1 MCYAAA
7 AAADDQQVE
16 VVLHRVS
23 PSRLRRPV
31 TRIAL
36 GRRFACANILRLTRS
51 SATSMDNPLLDTS
64 SLPRFGDI
72 APEHVV
78 PAVSELIAAH
88 RQNLAELLRN
98 DSAHSFDG
106 LVARVEDMEHE
117 LSRVWSPVSHL
128 QGVLGSREWREAYNE
143 ALPLLTEHATEL
155 GQNVELQKAYAAVEA
170 QLGEDAPEARKS
182 VVRQALRDFHL
193 SGVDLPADAKARFK
207 AIMQEL
213 AKTQAAFEHNVQDA
227 SDAWSLPVESET
239 ELAGMP
245 PQAIARAEAEARKRD
260 RQGWLLTLDYPT
272 YDAVMRHADNRSL
285 REALYKA
292 WVTRGSDQGADPAWD
307 NSANIGRILALRH
320 EAARL
325 VGFDSYA
332 QYSLA
337 TKMASSPEE
346 VIAFLTDLARR
357 SREAAEKELAELAEF
372 AGAPI
377 AAWDAA
383 YWLEKLKQEKHSISN
398 EELRQYFPVDAVLA
412 GLFELA
418 EQLYGVRLQQRE
430 GLPAWHGDVGY
441 YTVSNSS
448 GDELGGFYTDLFARP
463 GKRNGAWVDECI
475 IRKSLNGGT
484 VLPVGYLVCNFQP
497 PDESRHRS
505 LLNHEDVVTL
515 FHEFGHMLHHLL
527 TRIDYPSIAG
537 INGVPWDAVELPSQ
551 FMENFAWNY
560 EVLTRC
566 SSHVTSGK
574 SLPRAL
580 FDRLEDSRHAGAALA
595 MMRQLEFALFDFRLH
610 AEYDPEKGSRVL
622 ETLATVRDEVGLIAH
637 PDYNRLPHSFSHIF
651 AGGYAAGYYSYKWA
665 EVLAADAFAAFE
677 EAGIFDRETARRFC
691 REILEIG
698 GSRDIMDAFV
708 AFRGRGP
715 EIDAL
720 LRLSGISS

>member
-1 MCYAAA
+1 MGYAAA
-7 AAADDQQVE
+7 AATYYEHIEFFVQ
-16 VVLHRVS
+16 
-23 PSRLRRPV
+23 RRS
-31 TRIAL
+31 
-36 GRRFACANILRLTRS
+36 FANILRPKSISVSRMS
-51 SATSMDNPLLDTS
+51 NPLLDTS
-64 SLPRFGDI
+64 SLPRFGEI

-88 RQNLAELLRN
+88 RQNLADLLDN
-98 DSAHSFDG
+98 ESAWSFDS

-117 LSRVWSPVSHL
+117 LSRAWSPVSHL

-155 GQNVELQKAYAAVEA
+155 GQNAALQKAYATVEA
-170 QLGEDAPEARKS
+170 RLGEDATAAQKS

-213 AKTQAAFEHNVQDA
+213 ATTQAAFEHNVQDA
-227 SDAWSLPVESET
+227 SDAWSLPVESEA

-245 PQAIARAEAEARKRD
+245 AQAVARAAAEARKRD

-272 YDAVMRHADNRSL
+272 YDAVMRHAENRSL

-292 WVTRGSDQGADPAWD
+292 WVTRGSDLGADPAWD
-307 NSANIGRILALRH
+307 NSANIDRILALRF

-325 VGFDSYA
+325 VGFDNFA
-332 QYSLA
+332 EYSLA
-337 TKMASSPEE
+337 TKMAASPAE
-346 VIAFLTDLARR
+346 VTGFLTDLARR
-357 SREAAEKELAELAEF
+357 SRAAAQAELAELAEL

-383 YWLEKLKQEKHSISN
+383 YWLEKLKQDKHSISN
-398 EELRQYFPVDAVLA
+398 EELRQYFPVDTVIA
-412 GLFELA
+412 GLFDLA
-418 EQLYGVRLQQRE
+418 EQLYGVSLQQRE
-430 GLPAWHGDVGY
+430 GLPAWHDDVRY
-441 YTVSNSS
+441 YTVQNAD
-448 GDELGGFYTDLFARP
+448 GDEIGGFYTDLFARS
-463 GKRNGAWVDECI
+463 GKRGGAWVDECV
-475 IRKSLNGGT
+475 IRKHLNGRSA
-484 VLPVGYLVCNFQP
+484 LPVGYLVCNFPP
-497 PDESRHRS
+497 PDDSRHRS

-551 FMENFAWNY
+551 FMENFAWNF

-566 SSHVTSGK
+566 SSHVAYGDP
-574 SLPRAL
+574 LPRAL

-610 AEYDPEKGSRVL
+610 AEYDPGQGSQVL
-622 ETLATVRDEVGLIAH
+622 ETLAAIRDEVGIIRH

-665 EVLAADAFAAFE
+665 EVLAADAFGAFE
-677 EAGIFDRETARRFC
+677 ETGIFDRDTALRF
-691 REILEIG
+691 RTEILEVG

-708 AFRGRGP
+708 AFRGRKP